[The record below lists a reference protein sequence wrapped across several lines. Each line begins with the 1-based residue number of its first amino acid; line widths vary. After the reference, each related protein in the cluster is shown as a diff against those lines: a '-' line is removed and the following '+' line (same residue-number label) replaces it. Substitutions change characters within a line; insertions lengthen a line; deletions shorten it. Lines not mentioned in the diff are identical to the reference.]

1 MEIVIAVV
9 VIGLVV
15 YWGYIHFNKEKAD
28 GTHFLDTLAKP
39 VESAPYKVP
48 EPSAEVKF
56 VAEMSY
62 AIHDTDKPLVTPAK
76 QPPAKRA
83 PAVKKPRAPAKPRA
97 KKTPAK

>member
-9 VIGLVV
+9 VIGFVV
-15 YWGYIHFNKEKAD
+15 YWGYTHFNKEKAD

-39 VESAPYKVP
+39 VEVVSPAP
-48 EPSAEVKF
+48 
-56 VAEMSY
+56 VAE
-62 AIHDTDKPLVTPAK
+62 PAK
-76 QPPAKRA
+76 VEAVAPVPVAKA

>member
-15 YWGYIHFNKEKAD
+15 YWGYTHFNKEKAD

-39 VESAPYKVP
+39 VEVASPAP
-48 EPSAEVKF
+48 
-56 VAEMSY
+56 VAE
-62 AIHDTDKPLVTPAK
+62 PAK
-76 QPPAKRA
+76 VEAVAPVPVAKA